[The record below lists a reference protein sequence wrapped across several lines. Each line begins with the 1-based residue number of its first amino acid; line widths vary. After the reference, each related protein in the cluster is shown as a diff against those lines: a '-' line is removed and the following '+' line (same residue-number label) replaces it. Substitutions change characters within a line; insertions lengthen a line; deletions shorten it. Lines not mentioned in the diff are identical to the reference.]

1 MFKCPRC
8 NQEYPS
14 YNSLSK
20 HTRTA
25 YKLSGEELYREY
37 HDIKEIPT
45 CKCGC
50 GTPTK
55 WRIDRGYGEYVNGH
69 NAKGET
75 NPMFGKNHS
84 EVVKQNISQKR
95 KEKFANGEYDF
106 IDPVRLS
113 TSQKEVWKRDGY
125 KEKMKHAREKSGW
138 WGKLSDSHR
147 GEKNYYYG
155 KKRPEHS
162 KLMKTPEMMEKIFA
176 KRSMTDIE
184 KLMMN
189 MLDQVNIS
197 YHSQVFIKHNDDTYS
212 YDFQLKDSMIL
223 IEVDGDYWH
232 GGPKASKHVPF
243 VNEVKEKDVLKTKI
257 AQQHGYTVLRFWG
270 SDVKER
276 PFWVIQ
282 QILNHVQPQ

>member
-25 YKLSGEELYREY
+25 YKLSGETLYREY
-37 HDIKEIPT
+37 HGIKEIPT

-50 GTPTK
+50 GNPTK
-55 WRIDRGYGEYVNGH
+55 WRIDRGYGEYINGH
-69 NAKGET
+69 NSRT
-75 NPMFGKNHS
+75 NNPMSGKTHS
-84 EVVKQNISQKR
+84 ENAKRSISQKR

-106 IDPVRLS
+106 INSVNWS
-113 TSQKEVWKRDGY
+113 EAQKKVWQQDGY
-125 KEKMKHAREKSGW
+125 KEKMKTVRENKGWREKISKKMSGEN
-138 WGKLSDSHR
+138 HPF
-147 GEKNYYYG
+147 YG

-162 KLMKTPEMMEKIFA
+162 KLMKSPEMIKRIFNE
-176 KRSMTDIE
+176 RNMTDIE
-184 KLMMN
+184 QLVAL
-189 MLDQVNIS
+189 MLDQTNIP
-197 YHSQVFIKHNDDTYS
+197 YYSQFFITHDNDTFA
-212 YDFQLKDSMIL
+212 YDFKLKGLPIL

-232 GGPKASKHVPF
+232 GGPGVNQYVPF
-243 VNEVKEKDVLKTKI
+243 INEVQDKDKLKTEI

-270 SDVKER
+270 SDIKER

-282 QILNHVQPQ
+282 QLLSHIQPQ